1 MSAIAREPCDIFHKP
16 DTVLVHIGVSYLES
30 SLIIYWAVF
39 VTSHITFESRGF
51 AATLAAKLKSSMR
64 RGAEQPKRKI
74 QATAGIISWV
84 EES

>member
-51 AATLAAKLKSSMR
+51 AATLAAKLQSSMR
-64 RGAEQPKRKI
+64 RGRNNQAENPGNPRNNLM
-74 QATAGIISWV
+74 G
-84 EES
+84 